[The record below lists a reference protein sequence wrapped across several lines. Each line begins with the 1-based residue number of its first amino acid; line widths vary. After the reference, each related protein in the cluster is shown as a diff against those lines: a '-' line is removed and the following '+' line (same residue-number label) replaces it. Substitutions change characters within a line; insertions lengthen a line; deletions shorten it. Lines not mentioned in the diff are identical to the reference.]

1 MEENAHYLTIKEL
14 GDVTAADVSRAQET
28 RRDRENNQAVLEKER
43 LEREQKRIEWKEKK
57 AETRKF
63 WEKVKAAL
71 KTERQELEQKRLEL
85 EDKKATHRKRRR
97 AEERSKKREK

>member
-43 LEREQKRIEWKEKK
+43 LEREQKRIEWK
-57 AETRKF
+57 
-63 WEKVKAAL
+63 
-71 KTERQELEQKRLEL
+71 
-85 EDKKATHRKRRR
+85 D
-97 AEERSKKREK
+97 